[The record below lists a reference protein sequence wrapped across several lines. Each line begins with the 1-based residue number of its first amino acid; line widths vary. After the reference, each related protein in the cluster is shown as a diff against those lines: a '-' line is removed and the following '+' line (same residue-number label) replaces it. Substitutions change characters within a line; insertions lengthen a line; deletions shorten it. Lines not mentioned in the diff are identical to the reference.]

1 MKRLFFLLRVLYC
14 YAIFKIMRD
23 IRINHVPEK
32 DANEFASYLEV
43 VYHIK
48 MKNLLDK
55 RAKIFFGEEN

>member
-1 MKRLFFLLRVLYC
+1 MYC